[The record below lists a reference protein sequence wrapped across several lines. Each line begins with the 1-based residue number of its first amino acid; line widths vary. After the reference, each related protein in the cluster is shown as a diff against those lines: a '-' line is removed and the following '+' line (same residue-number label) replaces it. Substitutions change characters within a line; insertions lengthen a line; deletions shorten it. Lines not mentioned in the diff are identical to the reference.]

1 MSRVCTQALSA
12 HGDGSPRLHL
22 PTCTFVTMVV
32 ARLRVAVVL
41 VSTFSLFVIGGRPA
55 CGQTVEN
62 VDEAYA
68 RARAL
73 AFDGNY
79 EDAISLAQAVLEQAP
94 SYHGVRIF
102 LARVYAW
109 DEQYA
114 AAARA
119 LTRVI
124 EEDPNNKRAWQARID
139 VARWSEQ
146 YEQALA
152 FTQSALRRFAT
163 DASFYLD
170 QARVHLALGNSR
182 EAAAAVGQAAQLDP
196 SNPDI
201 RSLRRRIETGRL
213 RYTLTLAG
221 SHDRFD
227 QIFDPW
233 TQTRIQLSRQ
243 TPVGSVIGR
252 VTYASR
258 FGTTGV
264 QPQIDWYPSIADGVY
279 AYLNVGVSESTLYPS
294 LRLGAEPYVG
304 LPRSFEGSGGVRY
317 LNFSGSDVLIFT
329 GSLTKYYGNW
339 MFTVRTYLTPSEVGV
354 SNSYSL
360 RARRYLGGS
369 RHYLQLQT
377 GFGFS
382 PEERRFQTEPGNVVL
397 LRSQSASLSYNRPL
411 AYNLLV
417 FGGVSLTREE
427 RQIVD
432 GALYITTVN
441 AGVSYRF

>member
-1 MSRVCTQALSA
+1 M
-12 HGDGSPRLHL
+12 
-22 PTCTFVTMVV
+22 FN
-32 ARLRVAVVL
+32 ARLPAAVVFISVL
-41 VSTFSLFVIGGRPA
+41 AILAIGGRPA
-55 CGQTVEN
+55 FGQTVEN

-68 RARAL
+68 RARSL
-73 AFDGNY
+73 AFDGQR
-79 EDAISLAQAVLEQAP
+79 EDAIALARAVLEQAP

-102 LARVYAW
+102 MARVYAW
-109 DEQYA
+109 DGQYEEA
-114 AAARA
+114 ERA
-119 LTRVI
+119 LNRVI
-124 EEDPNNKRAWQARID
+124 DEDPGNKRAWEARID

-152 FTQSALRRFAT
+152 FTESALQRFAT
-163 DASFYLD
+163 DATFYLD
-170 QARVHLALGNSR
+170 RARVHLALGNSR
-182 EAAAAVGQAAQLDP
+182 EAASAVGQAEQFDP

-201 RSLRRRIETGRL
+201 PSLRRRIDTGRL

-227 QIFDPW
+227 QIFDSW
-233 TQTRIQLSRQ
+233 TQTRLQLSRQ

-252 VTYASR
+252 VNYASR
-258 FGTTGV
+258 FGSTGF

-279 AYLNVGVSESTLYPS
+279 AYLNVGVSQSTLYPS
-294 LRLGAEPYVG
+294 LRIGAEPYVG
-304 LPRSFEGSGGVRY
+304 LPWALEGSAGIRY
-317 LNFSGSDVLIFT
+317 LNFSGSEVLILT

-339 MFTVRTYLTPSEVGV
+339 MFTGRTYLTPSEVGV

-360 RARRYLGGS
+360 RARRYVGGS

-382 PEERRFQTEPGNVVL
+382 PEERRFQSEPGTVVL

-417 FGGVSLTREE
+417 FGGVSVTREE

-432 GALYITTVN
+432 GALYITTIN
-441 AGVSYRF
+441 AGVSYQF